1 MRYSVS
7 DTAEY
12 GDYSRGP
19 RIVNDETRKEMK
31 RILAEIQSGQ
41 FAKEWIGE
49 NKAGRQKFLAMRDEN
64 KKQTIEE
71 VGREL
76 RSMMTFLRKKRETG
90 VPVE

>member
-1 MRYSVS
+1 
-7 DTAEY
+7 
-12 GDYSRGP
+12 
-19 RIVNDETRKEMK
+19 MK